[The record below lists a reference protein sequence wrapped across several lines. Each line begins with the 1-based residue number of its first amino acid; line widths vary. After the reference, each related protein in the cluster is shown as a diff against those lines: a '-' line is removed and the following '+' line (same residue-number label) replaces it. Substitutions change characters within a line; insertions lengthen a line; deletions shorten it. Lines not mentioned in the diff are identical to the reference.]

1 MEKDSQFV
9 IFKKLL
15 IFGAKQVGKSS
26 MTWVIENNK
35 SIEFEEKEEEE
46 NKNNNQGK

>member
-1 MEKDSQFV
+1 MKKDSKFV

-26 MTWVIENNK
+26 MSWVIKNNK
-35 SIEFEEKEEEE
+35 SIESEEKEEED
-46 NKNNNQGK
+46 KCNNEGK